1 VLTRADLKVGF
12 LFPLRKVGGGV
23 GFFFLREIDSH
34 PTISTIIGTNASDAS
49 TLRRTVLVMLATYL
63 GLVGI
68 GENYGVGY

>member
-12 LFPLRKVGGGV
+12 VFPLRKVGGGV
-23 GFFFLREIDSH
+23 GFFLGEIDSH

-49 TLRRTVLVMLATYL
+49 TLRCTVLVMLATYL